1 MAERGPSMA
10 NKKSQDE
17 LAVGALVRVK
27 AGTTMP
33 EFPDVAC
40 GGWTGT
46 IVEMSGKKPNT
57 KYFVEW
63 DDATLAKIPEP
74 YLKLCEAQGLY
85 HRMACFDASTLEP
98 AK

>member
-1 MAERGPSMA
+1 MA

-17 LAVGALVRVK
+17 LAVGARIRVK

-33 EFPDVAC
+33 EFPDVVC

-46 IVEMSGKKPNT
+46 VVETSGKKPNT

-63 DDATLAKIPEP
+63 DEATLATIPEP

-85 HRMACFDASTLEP
+85 YRMACLDGPALEP
-98 AK
+98 AG

>member
-1 MAERGPSMA
+1 MIMV
-10 NKKSQDE
+10 KKSHDE
-17 LAVGALVRVK
+17 LAVGAQIRVK

-40 GGWTGT
+40 GGWTGK
-46 IVEMSGKKPNT
+46 IVETSGKKPNT

-63 DDATLAKIPEP
+63 DDTTLGIIPEP

-85 HRMACFDASTLEP
+85 HRMACLEGSALEP
-98 AK
+98 AS

>member
-1 MAERGPSMA
+1 MV
-10 NKKSQDE
+10 NKKSDE
-17 LAVGALVRVK
+17 LAVGANVRVK

-40 GGWTGT
+40 GGWTGK
-46 IVEMSGKKPNT
+46 IVETSGKKPNT

-63 DDATLAKIPEP
+63 DEATLGSMPES

-85 HRMACFDASTLEP
+85 HRMACLDGSVFEP
-98 AK
+98 AG